1 MKNFFKLKEHETNI
15 RTELLAGLTSFF
27 AAVYIIVVNASILS
41 DGGVSVQPLIIA
53 TVLASLIGCVL
64 VAFMSNSPLII
75 MPGMGINALF
85 TYTIVNTMGLSFQ
98 QALGA
103 VIAAGILFIVV
114 AVTPLAEMLTS
125 SIPTSLKQSI
135 TVGIGIFITFL
146 GLQKAGLIVGDSS
159 TLVKLGNIASK
170 EVLVFFITM
179 IIMLVLF
186 IKDIP
191 GSFLIGI
198 LSGTVISILFGVVD
212 LSSFHLSLPNF
223 SEYKEVFFSADFSG
237 LTSIS
242 FWIATFSLALVLIFE
257 NIGLLHGQVDGM
269 LKQPH
274 KRQKALNAVALT
286 TIVCGIC
293 GTSPS
298 VSTVEGTAGIAAGGK
313 TGLTSIFTGFLFLI
327 SIFFIPVISLIP
339 NAAIS
344 PVLIIIGGLMIQH
357 IVDIDFKDFT
367 ESFPAFITLTI
378 IPLTF
383 SIVDGIAFGF
393 IAYPICKLASKK
405 YKDVS
410 IPMYVISAIFL
421 LYFILHATQ
430 M

>member
-125 SIPTSLKQSI
+125 SIPTSLKQAI

>member
-41 DGGVSVQPLIIA
+41 DGGMSVQPLIIA

-125 SIPTSLKQSI
+125 SIPTSLKQAI

-198 LSGTVISILFGVVD
+198 LSGTVISILFGVVN